1 MPRAWVVAL
10 IVICTALNGAG
21 FLWHLFEPIPL
32 YDEIAHLLTPLVLV
46 AITAEII
53 YRSGG
58 DDEFFDTPRHAIVTG
73 SAIGLVGAAGWE
85 GIEVV
90 LDMMGFPISRPSRH
104 HLRRLPWRGRRRH
117 RRVDRRPVSR
127 PAFRALSH
135 GLQPPPG
142 PLTDTSENC
151 LTTHSGEDLAA
162 RGSGQVSAPLLLVV
176 ARASGG
182 SPHLPL
188 YRLDVSAPCIRRVVG
203 PLDADPER
211 AGQG

>member
-73 SAIGLVGAAGWE
+73 SVIGFVGAAGWE

-90 LDMMGFPISRPSRH
+90 LDMMGFPISR
-104 HLRRLPWRGRRRH
+104 
-117 RRVDRRPVSR
+117 
-127 PAFRALSH
+127 AL
-135 GLQPPPG
+135 L
-142 PLTDTSENC
+142 DTIF
-151 LTTHSGEDLAA
+151 
-162 RGSGQVSAPLLLVV
+162 
-176 ARASGG
+176 
-182 SPHLPL
+182 
-188 YRLDVSAPCIRRVVG
+188 DVFLGVVG
-203 PLDADPER
+203 GAIGAWIADRYLDRLFGRSRTSAHRPR
-211 AGQG
+211 VR